1 MRSLVHGPAQ
11 LKKLFS
17 VPWYHKHI
25 DGFQEVM
32 IGYSDSGKDAG
43 RMAGGSLRTNP
54 LQPRSDMPT

>member
-43 RMAGGSLRTNP
+43 RMAGG
-54 LQPRSDMPT
+54 